1 MLAIDTINGLP
12 AHVLLVHAV
21 VVLLPLASLAL
32 VLSVLW
38 PAARRRLGIVTPLL
52 ALVGLILVP
61 ITTSAG
67 EYLEKQF
74 GESPLIE
81 KHAHLGDQL
90 LPYAIALFV
99 VALAH
104 WVWSARVT
112 HQNEK
117 TGIAADG
124 TDYRDTADTGGGVAL
139 AKRTTATATPTSTK
153 IGNVVFAVL
162 GVVAAAL
169 TVWMVVRIGD
179 SGAQAVWSGG

>member
-1 MLAIDTINGLP
+1 MLAIDEINGLP
-12 AHVLLVHAV
+12 AHILLVHAV

-38 PAARRRLGIVTPLL
+38 PAARRRLGVVTPLL

-67 EYLEKQF
+67 GYLESKF

-104 WVWSARVT
+104 WVWSTRLRRQA
-112 HQNEK
+112 E
-117 TGIAADG
+117 
-124 TDYRDTADTGGGVAL
+124 RDTVSSAPAGGGGVAV
-139 AKRTTATATPTSTK
+139 AERTSTTTATSTATK
-153 IGNVVFAVL
+153 VGNVVFAVL

-179 SGAQAVWSGG
+179 SGSQAVWSGG

>member
-1 MLAIDTINGLP
+1 MDTVNGLP

-67 EYLEKQF
+67 EYLERQF
-74 GESPLIE
+74 GDSPLIE
-81 KHAHLGDQL
+81 KHADLGDKL
-90 LPYAIALFV
+90 LPFAIGLFV

-104 WVWSARVT
+104 WIWSFRVRRQAEQAT
-112 HQNEK
+112 
-117 TGIAADG
+117 TSAPVSPA
-124 TDYRDTADTGGGVAL
+124 GGGVAV
-139 AKRTTATATPTSTK
+139 AERTSTAVGTTTTATK
-153 IGNVVFAVL
+153 VGNVVFAVL
-162 GVVAAAL
+162 GVVVAAL

-179 SGAQAVWSGG
+179 SGAQAVWGGG

>member
-32 VLSVLW
+32 ALSVLW
-38 PAARRRLGIVTPLL
+38 PTARRRLGIVTPLL
-52 ALVGLILVP
+52 ALVGLVLVP

-74 GESPLIE
+74 GGDNPAIE

-104 WVWSARVT
+104 WVWSLRLRRQAEQVLT
-112 HQNEK
+112 V
-117 TGIAADG
+117 GAPSG
-124 TDYRDTADTGGGVAL
+124 GGGVAV
-139 AKRTTATATPTSTK
+139 AERTSTATVATATATK
-153 IGNVVFAVL
+153 VGNVVFAVL

-179 SGAQAVWSGG
+179 SGAQAVWGGGG

>member
-1 MLAIDTINGLP
+1 MDTVNGLP

-38 PAARRRLGIVTPLL
+38 PTARRRLGIVTPLL

-67 EYLEKQF
+67 EYLERQF
-74 GESPLIE
+74 GDSPLIE
-81 KHAHLGDQL
+81 KHADLGDKL
-90 LPYAIALFV
+90 LPFAIGLFV

-104 WVWSARVT
+104 WIWSLRLRRQAEQAASSAAVS
-112 HQNEK
+112 
-117 TGIAADG
+117 TG
-124 TDYRDTADTGGGVAL
+124 GGGVAV
-139 AKRTTATATPTSTK
+139 AERTSTTAATSTATK
-153 IGNVVFAVL
+153 VGNGVFAVL
-162 GVVAAAL
+162 GVVVAAL

-179 SGAQAVWSGG
+179 SGAQAVWGGG